1 MRSAD
6 QLCKTVNNR
15 LMNKKEYTLKIF
27 RQAWKNNLNYRNG
40 YILHIKNAEY
50 VLKMQMTDFCF
61 GYDEIVCTHIPNNN
75 VKVRNTYKIVKTC
88 WNTLEIAKHMA

>member
-1 MRSAD
+1 M
-6 QLCKTVNNR
+6 
-15 LMNKKEYTLKIF
+15 KIF

-50 VLKMQMTDFCF
+50 VLEMQMINFCF

-75 VKVRNTYKIVKTC
+75 VKK
-88 WNTLEIAKHMA
+88 